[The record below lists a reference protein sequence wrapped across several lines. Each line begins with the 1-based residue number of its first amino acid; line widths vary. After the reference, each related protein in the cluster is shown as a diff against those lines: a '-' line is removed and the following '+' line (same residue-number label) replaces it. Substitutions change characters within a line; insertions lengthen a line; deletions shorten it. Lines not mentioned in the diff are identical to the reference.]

1 MAHKINIQ
9 VNTDITASDQVLLWF
24 EQLNQ
29 PPLPDAKIWWQCQTL
44 LYEGFTNTVEH
55 AHKNLPFETP
65 INIEGVRSKQ
75 YIEIRIW
82 SYGST
87 FNLKQKLLETPQF
100 EDNDDQRG
108 RGLKIMS
115 LIADELS
122 YVPTPDNR
130 QCLSI
135 KKYY

>member
-1 MAHKINIQ
+1 MVHKIYIQ
-9 VNTDITASDQVLLWF
+9 VNTDITASEQVLLWF

-29 PPLPDAKIWWQCQTL
+29 PHLPDVKIWWQCQTL

-65 INIEGVRSKQ
+65 INIEGVRSKN

-82 SYGST
+82 CYGST
-87 FNLKQKLLETPQF
+87 FNLKQKLLETPQL
-100 EDNDDQRG
+100 EDNNDERG
-108 RGLKIMS
+108 RGLKVMS

-122 YVPTPDNR
+122 YTPTTDNR
-130 QCLSI
+130 QCLWI
-135 KKYY
+135 IKYY